1 MISVISDQDKI
12 SVMANQ
18 NRPLEKL
25 QIGRFKETEV
35 IKTRGESRAV
45 AAPKMELFVAKVNS
59 FKSLNIFKKT
69 SILDVAAALD
79 LPLKT

>member
-35 IKTRGESRAV
+35 IKTRGESRTV
-45 AAPKMELFVAKVNS
+45 AASKMELSVAKVNG

-79 LPLKT
+79 PPLKT

>member
-35 IKTRGESRAV
+35 IQTRGESRTV
-45 AAPKMELFVAKVNS
+45 ATSKMELFVAKVNG
-59 FKSLNIFKKT
+59 FKSLNILKKT
-69 SILDVAAALD
+69 SILDAAAALD
-79 LPLKT
+79 PPLKM

>member
-35 IKTRGESRAV
+35 IKTRGESRTV
-45 AAPKMELFVAKVNS
+45 ATSKMELFVAKVNG
-59 FKSLNIFKKT
+59 FKSLNILKKT

-79 LPLKT
+79 PSLKT